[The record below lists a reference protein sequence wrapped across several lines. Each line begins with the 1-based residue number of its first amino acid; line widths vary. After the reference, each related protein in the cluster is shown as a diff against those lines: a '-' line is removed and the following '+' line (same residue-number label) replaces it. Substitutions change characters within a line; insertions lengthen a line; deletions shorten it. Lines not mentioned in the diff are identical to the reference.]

1 MNATAS
7 CLQNKS
13 VKMQIKKAKISLQ
26 KARVLMPL
34 SSKSTRD
41 ESLQTIY
48 IRPTQEKIN
57 RECFSGLGGLCPK
70 RSLFLDSHVCLT
82 LPSKMFCAGI
92 LRWLHRGA
100 GVNTLL
106 LDFHI
111 FIKCS
116 LCCHG
121 FNDP

>member
-34 SSKSTRD
+34 SSKSTHD

-57 RECFSGLGGLCPK
+57 RECLVAWVGSVPNGLY
-70 RSLFLDSHVCLT
+70 F
-82 LPSKMFCAGI
+82 
-92 LRWLHRGA
+92 
-100 GVNTLL
+100 
-106 LDFHI
+106 
-111 FIKCS
+111 
-116 LCCHG
+116 
-121 FNDP
+121 